1 MKRSVK
7 FVHGS
12 IWSLWLFSMPF
23 TMWAIFS
30 GKIQVFCLSM
40 PLLSPAVCVPFIIV
54 VTAFCELLLTVIFI
68 ASLTDVVRQNR
79 IRNGKGGSRPI
90 EVVSQT
96 NWRCLSLLRGH
107 RHVTNITCNKHRRS
121 RVFRLL
127 LPISPDSTRATST
140 SLFWS
145 LLFSAS
151 QRHPV

>member
-12 IWSLWLFSMPF
+12 IWALWLFSMPF

-40 PLLSPAVCVPFIIV
+40 PLLGPAVCVPFVIV

-79 IRNGKGGSRPI
+79 IRNGKGESRPI

-96 NWRCLSLLRGH
+96 N
-107 RHVTNITCNKHRRS
+107 
-121 RVFRLL
+121 
-127 LPISPDSTRATST
+127 
-140 SLFWS
+140 
-145 LLFSAS
+145 
-151 QRHPV
+151 